1 MNAVFASV
9 IRHRKP
15 VIVIFCVLAALAA
28 VLQLGVSVNYNMT
41 DYLPE
46 KAPSTETL
54 TLLEREFPDAIPN
67 ARVMLRDVTVTQALA
82 VKQQLAAI
90 DGVTDVVWLDD
101 VLDLKTPLETADKS
115 TVETYYKDGD
125 ALLSLTIRK
134 GDEVAVTDKIY
145 GIIGPEGAL
154 AGNAVDLAEA
164 QKLTGSETRMAMI
177 ILIPVIILIL
187 IVTTQSWLEPVLYL
201 ASIGISVLINM
212 GTNIIF
218 GEISF
223 LTNAISPILQLAVS
237 LDYAIFLLHSFE
249 DFRKQTAD
257 PSEAMQLAMKQ
268 SFSSVAA
275 SAATTFFG
283 FMALMFMKFRIGS
296 DLGIVL
302 VKGIILSFLSVMVF
316 LPALT
321 LACLKLLDRTKHK
334 RLLPELGRAGK
345 ALVKL
350 RIPALILVALL
361 IVPGYLA
368 QRQNNFVYGASTLA
382 ASSRSGADTEAIEG
396 QFGRET
402 AIVLL
407 VPRGDPAREALLCQA
422 LKDTGHVTGVVSYAT
437 MVGVKIPDAFLDA
450 AVSRRFYSDN
460 YSRIIVYTD
469 TADEGSGAFD
479 TVDRVTSLARSYYDT
494 VYATG
499 QSVLLYDMK
508 NVVTADNTAVNL
520 IAIATILL
528 VLLLTFR
535 SASIPLVLI
544 ITIETAIWINLS
556 VPYFAGSQLVYIGY
570 LVINT
575 VQLGATVDYA
585 ILTTNHYAMN
595 RRLLP
600 KKEALMKTYGQ
611 VITPVLTSGA
621 ILALAGF
628 ALKMTSTNQIVA
640 EMGLLLG
647 RGTLLSMLMTLVFLP
662 GVLSVFDR
670 LIQKTTYQAGFRSDT
685 L

>member
-28 VLQLGVSVNYNMT
+28 VLQLGVGVNYNMT
-41 DYLPE
+41 DYLPK
-46 KAPSTETL
+46 KAPSTEAL
-54 TLLEREFPDAIPN
+54 SLLEAEFPDAIPN
-67 ARVMLRDVTVTQALA
+67 ARVMLRNVTVTQALA
-82 VKQQLAAI
+82 VKRQLATI

-101 VLDLKTPLETADKS
+101 VLDLKTPLETLDKA
-115 TVETYYKDGD
+115 TVEAYYKDGD
-125 ALLSLTIRK
+125 ALLSLTVRK
-134 GDEVAVTDKIY
+134 GDEVAVTEKIY
-145 GIIGPEGAL
+145 EIIGPAGAL
-154 AGNAVDLAEA
+154 SGNAVDMAEA

-187 IVTTQSWLEPVLYL
+187 IVTTRSWMEPVLYL

-212 GTNIIF
+212 GANVIF

-237 LDYAIFLLHSFE
+237 LDYAIFLMHSFE

-257 PSEAMQLAMKQ
+257 PADAMRLAMKQ

-283 FMALMFMKFRIGS
+283 FLALMFMKFRIGS

-302 VKGIILSFLSVMVF
+302 VKGIVLSFLSVMVF

-321 LACLKLLDRTKHK
+321 LVCLKLLDKTKHR

-345 ALVKL
+345 VLVKL

-361 IVPGYLA
+361 IIPGYLA

-382 ASSRSGADTEAIEG
+382 ANSRSGADTEAIEG

-407 VPRGDPAREALLCQA
+407 VPRGDPAREALLSEA
-422 LKDTGHVTGVVSYAT
+422 LKNTGHVTGVISYAT
-437 MVGVKIPDAFLDA
+437 AVGVKIPDAFLDA
-450 AVSRRFYSDN
+450 PVSQRFYSDN

-469 TADEGSGAFD
+469 TADEGSQAFD
-479 TVDRVTSLARSYYDT
+479 TVAQVTELARSYYDT

-499 QSVLLYDMK
+499 QSVMLYDMK
-508 NVVTADNTAVNL
+508 NVVTADNTVVNL

-528 VLLLTFR
+528 VLLFTFR
-535 SASIPLVLI
+535 SASIPLILI
-544 ITIETAIWINLS
+544 VTIETAIWINLS

-600 KKEALMKTYGQ
+600 KKEALLKTYGQ

-628 ALKMTSTNQIVA
+628 ALRMTSSNQIVA

-662 GVLSVFDR
+662 GVLSVFDG
-670 LIQKTTYQAGFRSDT
+670 LVQKTTYQAGFRSDT

>member
-28 VLQLGVSVNYNMT
+28 VLQLGVGVNYNMT

-54 TLLEREFPDAIPN
+54 SLLEAEFPDAIPN

-82 VKQQLAAI
+82 VKGQLAAI

-101 VLDLKTPLETADKS
+101 VLDLKTPLETADKA
-115 TVETYYKDGD
+115 TVEAYYKDGD

-145 GIIGPEGAL
+145 EIIGPEGAL

-164 QKLTGSETRMAMI
+164 QKLTGSETRMAML

-212 GTNIIF
+212 GTNVIF

-237 LDYAIFLLHSFE
+237 LDYAIFLMHSFE

-257 PSEAMQLAMKQ
+257 PSEAMHLAMKQ

-283 FMALMFMKFRIGS
+283 FLALMFMKFRIGS

-321 LACLKLLDRTKHK
+321 LACLKLLDRTKHR

-345 ALVKL
+345 VLVKL
-350 RIPALILVALL
+350 KIPALILVALL

-382 ASSRSGADTEAIEG
+382 ASSRSGADTEAIEE

-422 LKDTGHVTGVVSYAT
+422 LKNADHVTGVVSYAT

-450 AVSRRFYSDN
+450 PVSRRFYSDN

-469 TADEGSGAFD
+469 TADEGSRAFD
-479 TVDRVTSLARSYYDT
+479 TVDRVTSLARSYYNT

-499 QSVLLYDMK
+499 QSVMLYDMK
-508 NVVTADNTAVNL
+508 NVVTADNTVVNL
-520 IAIATILL
+520 IAVATILL
-528 VLLLTFR
+528 VLLFTFR
-535 SASIPLVLI
+535 SASIPLFLL

-611 VITPVLTSGA
+611 VITPVITSGA
-621 ILALAGF
+621 ILSLAGF

-662 GVLSVFDR
+662 GVLSVFDG